1 MTNMQI
7 ERVEGLLLEVVE
19 RYAPTATTA
28 AEVEALAAVAQ
39 ALVKV
44 HRTGLNGV
52 TDPCGTMVAAFRS
65 AIRGTGV
72 EETTT

>member
-1 MTNMQI
+1 MQI